1 MNGGK
6 KYFLIWCCGALL
18 YGLVEVIARG
28 YTHWTM
34 AITGGFTLI
43 VLYLINRALRG
54 RSILLRALAGSA
66 AITAIELTV
75 GVIVNLVLRWNVWD
89 YSDEMFN
96 FLGQICPKISLY
108 WFALCVPVMIACD
121 LADMR
126 LGSENHEEAT

>member
-1 MNGGK
+1 MSAVK
-6 KYFLIWCCGALL
+6 KYILIWCSGALL
-18 YGLVEVIARG
+18 YGLVEVIVRG

-75 GVIVNLVLRWNVWD
+75 GAIVNLTLGWNVWD

-96 FLGQICPKISLY
+96 FLGQICPKISVY

-126 LGSENHEEAT
+126 LEGRGHEEVT